1 MNGKQPHAKRGKLNN
16 GNQPGDYFKASR
28 CGAKTRKGTS
38 CKAPAM
44 ENGRCRL
51 HGGKSTG
58 APIGNQHAR
67 RHGQYC
73 TSAIQN
79 RRELRAI
86 LRQFMAF
93 LPRI

>member
-1 MNGKQPHAKRGKLNN
+1 
-16 GNQPGDYFKASR
+16 
-28 CGAKTRKGTS
+28 
-38 CKAPAM
+38 M